1 MTAVSNS
8 SPLILY
14 SSIGQLELI
23 ERLFSDILVPPAVWR
38 EVVTDGSGRVGAR
51 ELQQASWIRRQPLP
65 DLEMPR
71 ALSALHSGER
81 EAIALASSLR
91 PGIPIILDDRRAR
104 RLARDVGLVVIG
116 SGGILVLAK
125 RAGLITS
132 IRPALFDLMSA
143 GLFLSEAAVRELL
156 EVAGERQIRE

>member
-14 SSIGQLELI
+14 SRIGQLELI
-23 ERLFSDILVPPAVWR
+23 ESLFTDVLVPSTVWQ
-38 EVVTDGSGRVGAR
+38 EVVIDGRGMVGAR

-65 DLEMPR
+65 NLEVPR
-71 ALSALHSGER
+71 ALSTLHPGER

-91 PGIPIILDDRRAR
+91 PGTPIILDDRRAR
-104 RLARDVGLVVIG
+104 RLAQDVGLVVIG
-116 SGGILVLAK
+116 SGGILGLAK

-132 IRPALFDLMSA
+132 VRPTLSELVSA
-143 GLFLSEAAVRELL
+143 GLFLSDAAVRELL
-156 EVAGERQIRE
+156 EVAGERQMGG